1 MTECLYVYCVLKFH
15 SLNGTLIRMLVLS
28 TYVYQQKD
36 FTFFCFCLAFLA
48 AFFSSLHFNDGFPSI
63 KSNKSSRSL
72 GSLGFLG
79 SPLAGGAVAA
89 TNKKQSKLTNIV
101 KKIRYVKQGQ
111 N

>member
-1 MTECLYVYCVLKFH
+1 MP
-15 SLNGTLIRMLVLS
+15 VLS
-28 TYVYQQKD
+28 TYVYIYTQIIYINQQKD

-48 AFFSSLHFNDGFPSI
+48 AFFSSLHFNDGFPSM

-89 TNKKQSKLTNIV
+89 TNKKKQSKLANIV
-101 KKIRYVKQGQ
+101 KKIRYYVKQGQ